1 MDERIEVV
9 HRFCDAWTAGVTAAE
24 LADFFTDD
32 GVYHNMPLAPVVGRS
47 AIEADIARI
56 LAAYSSIGIRVLST
70 AVNDSVVMTERV
82 DDFVLDGRTLELP
95 VMGACEVRDGRIA
108 AWRDYFDAA
117 SWRAFMAESGSRPS

>member
-1 MDERIEVV
+1 MDERIEIV
-9 HRFCDAWTAGVTAAE
+9 HDFCAAWGSAGAAE
-24 LADFFTDD
+24 LAGWFTDD
-32 GVYHNMPLAPVVGRS
+32 GVYHNMPLAPVVGRA

-56 LAAYSSIGIRVLST
+56 LGAYTSIGIRVLHAAAT
-70 AVNDSVVMTERV
+70 DTVVLTERV

-117 SWRAFMAESGSRPS
+117 TWRAFMAGPA